1 MKKRKI
7 IHKEYQKFIN
17 KYNWK
22 GINYPSGKGEWRM
35 FKKSNLTIALKV
47 LNAKK
52 NEYINPPY
60 IILLMI
66 LNRERWHYLLVKKLS
81 VSLRGITIKR
91 YGDFYCLD
99 SVSSIKTKTKS
110 VWK

>member
-7 IHKEYQKFIN
+7 IHKEYQKFVN

-52 NEYINPPY
+52 MNI
-60 IILLMI
+60 
-66 LNRERWHYLLVKKLS
+66 
-81 VSLRGITIKR
+81 
-91 YGDFYCLD
+91 
-99 SVSSIKTKTKS
+99 
-110 VWK
+110 

>member
-1 MKKRKI
+1 MLKQLHEVMKKRKI

-35 FKKSNLTIALKV
+35 FEKSNLTIALKV

-52 NEYINPPY
+52 KWIY
-60 IILLMI
+60 
-66 LNRERWHYLLVKKLS
+66 KS
-81 VSLRGITIKR
+81 SLH
-91 YGDFYCLD
+91 F
-99 SVSSIKTKTKS
+99 KTQLKS
-110 VWK
+110 FF

>member
-60 IILLMI
+60 ISKHN
-66 LNRERWHYLLVKKLS
+66 LNHSFNDSKQRKMTLSFSKK
-81 VSLRGITIKR
+81 IICIIKR
-91 YGDFYCLD
+91 NNN
-99 SVSSIKTKTKS
+99 KTL
-110 VWK
+110 W